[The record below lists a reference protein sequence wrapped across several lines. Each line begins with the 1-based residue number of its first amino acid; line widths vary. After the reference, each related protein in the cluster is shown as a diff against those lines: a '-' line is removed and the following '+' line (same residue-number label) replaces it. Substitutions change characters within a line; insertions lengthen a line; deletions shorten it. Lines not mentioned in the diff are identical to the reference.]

1 MLLVLVCFSGMG
13 VAFLL
18 CFVYNFF
25 FGSLWCF
32 QNQKLADDIGS
43 WACNVLFAEF
53 IVQVVEVFFSLNFY
67 FLNMFVCVFAHKAR
81 LLLDFS
87 LLII

>member
-1 MLLVLVCFSGMG
+1 MLFRDGRG
-13 VAFLL
+13 I
-18 CFVYNFF
+18 FVMFCIQFF

-53 IVQVVEVFFSLNFY
+53 IVKVVEVFF
-67 FLNMFVCVFAHKAR
+67 R
-81 LLLDFS
+81 
-87 LLII
+87 

>member
-1 MLLVLVCFSGMG
+1 MLFRDGRG
-13 VAFLL
+13 I
-18 CFVYNFF
+18 FVMFCIQFF

-67 FLNMFVCVFAHKAR
+67 FLNMFVCVFAHKAI
-81 LLLDFS
+81 F
-87 LLII
+87 IA